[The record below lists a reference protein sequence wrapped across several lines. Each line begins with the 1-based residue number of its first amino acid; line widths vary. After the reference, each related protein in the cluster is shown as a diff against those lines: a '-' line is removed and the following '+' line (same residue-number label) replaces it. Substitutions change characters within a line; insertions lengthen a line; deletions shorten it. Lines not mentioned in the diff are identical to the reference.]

1 MRGTRLKWFKRRLN
15 FVSCALHCLPRRK
28 PTVIIARTTKLPL
41 NCQDTAC
48 TCKLTQV
55 VAGTLSTAAIP
66 GIPIIADLAGK
77 EGLFS

>member
-1 MRGTRLKWFKRRLN
+1 MCGTPLKWFKRRLN
-15 FVSCALHCLPRRK
+15 FVSCALTAYRYDYRAYRNIHRLRARK
-28 PTVIIARTTKLPL
+28 AYK
-41 NCQDTAC
+41 
-48 TCKLTQV
+48 KV